1 MLWRIPSTSSH
12 LTVLAFWVVHAE
24 NQEVI
29 LIYLRIGS
37 DIVISTMAS
46 EMVEGEVPG
55 NFLSAAT
62 ALVSTFCIVEP
73 VSVIVLSISD
83 QDSLGSFCNFMPSL
97 SPVWIVQSSQ
107 CFQVTASSSFHLLIW
122 NKKQWRRNYISEYVA
137 RELVA

>member
-1 MLWRIPSTSSH
+1 MSFQTLVFRASLSIDHRPSCPCTFRSPHVRHVTGSIDAKMLWRIPSTSSH
-12 LTVLAFWVVHAE
+12 LTVLAFWVAHAE

-62 ALVSTFCIVEP
+62 AFWFLLSVS
-73 VSVIVLSISD
+73 
-83 QDSLGSFCNFMPSL
+83 
-97 SPVWIVQSSQ
+97 
-107 CFQVTASSSFHLLIW
+107 
-122 NKKQWRRNYISEYVA
+122 
-137 RELVA
+137 

>member
-1 MLWRIPSTSSH
+1 MSSKPLSFALHSPLTTDHPVPAPLEAQMLGTFTGSIDAKMLWRIPSTSSH
-12 LTVLAFWVVHAE
+12 LTVLGFWVVHAE

-62 ALVSTFCIVEP
+62 AFWFLLSVS
-73 VSVIVLSISD
+73 
-83 QDSLGSFCNFMPSL
+83 
-97 SPVWIVQSSQ
+97 
-107 CFQVTASSSFHLLIW
+107 
-122 NKKQWRRNYISEYVA
+122 
-137 RELVA
+137 